1 MRHTAALVLALA
13 LGAAAMVQAPSGK
26 AAEVAVGIGL
36 PIGVYAPPVAYV
48 PAPPGYYRPAPW
60 FGVGR
65 YYYGGAWGYPYRDH
79 FYRGGYAFHGGF
91 RGWHGGRR

>member
-1 MRHTAALVLALA
+1 MRNTPALVLALA
-13 LGAAAMVQAPSGK
+13 LGAAAIVQTPSGK

-48 PAPPGYYRPAPW
+48 PGPRVYRRPAPW

-65 YYYGGAWGYPYRDH
+65 FYYGGPWGYPYHGH
-79 FYRGGYAFHGGF
+79 FYRGGYAFRGGV
-91 RGWHGGRR
+91 RYWHGGRR